1 MVSNGA
7 RLADLAEFAV
17 RNFVEWCFRPR
28 TVPFAFLGAGV
39 MLMLARLAAGMLVS
53 GELHSPDLN
62 ISLSVDVS
70 SAADMLNDVGFL
82 FGLGLAAVGATLA
95 VIGWF
100 GDRAADD
107 RRRVIVIEQRGLT
120 AALGSPL
127 TKAVPRS
134 IRGRRDDLVLDL
146 TSFQQD
152 QRLSD
157 PDAAMRKTADIRR
170 DLDSRASGI
179 AREDLTI
186 VYGGLAA
193 VPLTFLAGFL
203 IDDEFEVVAMDW
215 DRRLQRWRRLN
226 SSDDRERFEICGL
239 ETVVTEAYE
248 VAVAVSASYSVNL
261 PGIRRTLGDDVPI
274 IELRLPVGGPN
285 CHWSATKQDALADQ
299 FLDVARRLGGLGVQ
313 QVHLFVAA
321 PNSLAFRLGR
331 AYDQRNLPPAQIYQ
345 YEQSEKPPFPWAV
358 ILPTHGQA
366 FPALV

>member
-1 MVSNGA
+1 MA
-7 RLADLAEFAV
+7 LRLS
-17 RNFVEWCFRPR
+17 
-28 TVPFAFLGAGV
+28 
-39 MLMLARLAAGMLVS
+39 AGMTAG
-53 GELHSPDLN
+53 GEWSSPDRYVKL
-62 ISLSVDVS
+62 SLDVS
-70 SAADMLNDVGFL
+70 SASDLLGDLGFIAGLVMFMAGAAMAIISWRADRTADERRQ
-82 FGLGLAAVGATLA
+82 
-95 VIGWF
+95 VI
-100 GDRAADD
+100 
-107 RRRVIVIEQRGLT
+107 IIEQRSLT

-134 IRGRRDDLVLDL
+134 IRGRRDSLVLDL
-146 TSFQQD
+146 TPFQHER
-152 QRLSD
+152 RLTD
-157 PDAAMRKTADIRR
+157 PVAAMRKTADIRR

-215 DRRLQRWRRLN
+215 DRRLQRWRKLN
-226 SSDDRERFEICGL
+226 GSDDRERFEVCGL
-239 ETVVTEAYE
+239 EAIVMETSE

-261 PGIRRTLGDDVPI
+261 TGIRRTLGDDVPI

-313 QVHLFVAA
+313 QIHLFVAA

-345 YEQSEKPPFPWAV
+345 YEQSDTPPFPWAV

-366 FPALV
+366 LPAISLIIQEGDGDTFAD